1 MSAVL
6 LTIDVAHPHRR
17 PVEVESALLDAW
29 ETVRN
34 SPSLRIVKIIHG
46 YGSGG
51 KGGATRELVRN
62 WAFRHRGRF
71 RGIVYGDDYTLHD
84 SLTQELRKEIGQ
96 YPDADLTMANPGIT
110 IIWVK

>member
-1 MSAVL
+1 MNGVL
-6 LTIDVAHPHRR
+6 LTIDVAHPGRR
-17 PVEVESALLDAW
+17 PEEVERALLESW

-34 SPSLRIVKIIHG
+34 SPALRIVKIIHG

-71 RGIVYGDDYTLHD
+71 RGILYGEDYSLHD
-84 SLTQELRKEIGQ
+84 LATQELRREVGQ
-96 YPDADLTMANPGIT
+96 YHDTDLTMPNPGVT

>member
-1 MSAVL
+1 VSAVL
-6 LTIDVAHPHRR
+6 LTIDVAHPGRR
-17 PVEVESALLDAW
+17 PEEVETAILDAW

-34 SPSLRIVKIIHG
+34 SRGLRVVKIIHG

-62 WAFRHRGRF
+62 WAFRHRALF
-71 RGIVYGDDYTLHD
+71 RGILNGEDYSLHEKA
-84 SLTQELRKEIGQ
+84 TQELRREIGQ
-96 YPDADLTMANPGIT
+96 YPDPDLTMANPGIT

>member
-1 MSAVL
+1 VL

-17 PVEVESALLDAW
+17 PGEVERALLDAW

-34 SPSLRIVKIIHG
+34 SPALRIVKIIHG

-51 KGGATRELVRN
+51 KGGTTRELVRN
-62 WAFRHRGRF
+62 WAFHHRERF
-71 RGIVYGDDYTLHD
+71 RAIIYGDDYSVHD
-84 SLTQELRKEIGQ
+84 PATQELRKEIGQ
-96 YPDADLTMANPGIT
+96 YPDTDLTMANPGIT

>member
-1 MSAVL
+1 MNPVL
-6 LTIDVAHPHRR
+6 LTIDVAHPGRR
-17 PVEVESALLDAW
+17 PEEVERALLDAW

-51 KGGATRELVRN
+51 KGGATREVVRN

-71 RGIVYGDDYTLHD
+71 RGIFQGENYTLHD
-84 SLTQELRKEIGQ
+84 SATQELRREIGQ
-96 YPDADLTMANPGIT
+96 YPDTDLTMANPGIT

>member
-1 MSAVL
+1 MSPVL
-6 LTIDVAHPHRR
+6 LTIDVAHPRRR
-17 PVEVESALLDAW
+17 PEEIESALLDAW

-34 SPSLRIVKIIHG
+34 SPALRIVKIIHG

-71 RGIVYGDDYTLHD
+71 RGLFHGEDYTLH
-84 SLTQELRKEIGQ
+84 SPATLELRKEIGQ
-96 YPDADLTMANPGIT
+96 YPDSDLTMANPGIT